1 MYLIVIPLV
10 PAKLAGSSG
19 HLDSVS
25 IRRAYLFERSPR
37 GKVAELRVAH
47 FGHPEQNQPLT
58 ASGFPGEW
66 QLLPPW
72 GGSLPQPL
80 RAE

>member
-10 PAKLAGSSG
+10 SDPPNPPDQAFWILSLSVLPIYLNATRPKKLLKQGGSFRPPWAKSTTYSQW
-19 HLDSVS
+19 
-25 IRRAYLFERSPR
+25 P
-37 GKVAELRVAH
+37 
-47 FGHPEQNQPLT
+47 
-58 ASGFPGEW
+58 FPVMQW
-66 QLLPPW
+66 LPPW